1 MNSKRINISLIIRR
15 FFAVFIFFSIGFGIV
30 DDFMSGEFS
39 GESVNGALVGLVIVY
54 FLSRSPRNSKKD
66 SNEESS
72 TENLEEDSDIY
83 DEETLK
89 EFEKFESDNKDLT
102 DVVKGNNSYNPV
114 RDNESYLYDF
124 LKEGLIVFN

>member
-1 MNSKRINISLIIRR
+1 MTISLIIRR

-30 DDFMSGEFS
+30 NDFISGDFS

-54 FLSRSPRNSKKD
+54 FLSRSPRNTQKD
-66 SNEESS
+66 SIEESS
-72 TENLEEDSDIY
+72 TENLEEDADIY

-102 DVVKGNNSYNPV
+102 DIIKGNNSYNPV
-114 RDNESYLYDF
+114 RDNESLFVRLFKGRSDR
-124 LKEGLIVFN
+124 I

>member
-1 MNSKRINISLIIRR
+1 MKTKRMTISLIIRR

-30 DDFMSGEFS
+30 NDFISGDFS

-54 FLSRSPRNSKKD
+54 FLSRSPRNTQKD
-66 SNEESS
+66 SIEESS
-72 TENLEEDSDIY
+72 TEYLEEDADIY

-102 DVVKGNNSYNPV
+102 DIIKGNNSYNPV
-114 RDNESYLYDF
+114 RDNESLFVRLFKGRSDR
-124 LKEGLIVFN
+124 I

>member
-54 FLSRSPRNSKKD
+54 FLSRSPRNSKKE

-102 DVVKGNNSYNPV
+102 DVIKGNNSYNPV
-114 RDNESYLYDF
+114 RDNESLFVRLFKGRSDR
-124 LKEGLIVFN
+124 I

>member
-30 DDFMSGEFS
+30 DDFISGEFS

-114 RDNESYLYDF
+114 RDNESLFVRLFKGRSDR
-124 LKEGLIVFN
+124 I

>member
-1 MNSKRINISLIIRR
+1 MKTKRITISLIIRR

-30 DDFMSGEFS
+30 NDFMSGDFS

-54 FLSRSPRNSKKD
+54 FLSRSPRNSKKE

-72 TENLEEDSDIY
+72 TENLEEDADIY

-89 EFEKFESDNKDLT
+89 EFEKFESDKKDLT
-102 DVVKGNNSYNPV
+102 DVIKGNNSYNPV
-114 RDNESYLYDF
+114 RDNESLFVRLFKGRSDR
-124 LKEGLIVFN
+124 I

>member
-1 MNSKRINISLIIRR
+1 MTISLIIRR

-30 DDFMSGEFS
+30 NDFMSGDFS

-54 FLSRSPRNSKKD
+54 FLSRSPRNTQKD
-66 SNEESS
+66 SIKESS
-72 TENLEEDSDIY
+72 TENLEEDADIY

-102 DVVKGNNSYNPV
+102 DVIKGNNSYNPV
-114 RDNESYLYDF
+114 RDNESLFVRLFKGRSDR
-124 LKEGLIVFN
+124 I

>member
-1 MNSKRINISLIIRR
+1 MTISLIIRR

-30 DDFMSGEFS
+30 NDFMSGDFS

-54 FLSRSPRNSKKD
+54 FLSRSPRNTQKD
-66 SNEESS
+66 SIEESS
-72 TENLEEDSDIY
+72 TESLEEDADIY

-102 DVVKGNNSYNPV
+102 DIIKGNNSYNPV
-114 RDNESYLYDF
+114 RDNESLFVRLFKGRSDR
-124 LKEGLIVFN
+124 I

>member
-30 DDFMSGEFS
+30 DDFVSGDFS

-54 FLSRSPRNSKKD
+54 FLSRSPRNTQID
-66 SNEESS
+66 SIEESS
-72 TENLEEDSDIY
+72 TGNLEEDADIY

-102 DVVKGNNSYNPV
+102 DVIKGNNSYNPV
-114 RDNESYLYDF
+114 RDNESLF
-124 LKEGLIVFN
+124 VRLLKGRSDRI

>member
-1 MNSKRINISLIIRR
+1 MKTKRMTISLIIRR

-30 DDFMSGEFS
+30 NDFISGDFS

-54 FLSRSPRNSKKD
+54 FLSRSPRNNQKGSIQ
-66 SNEESS
+66 ESS
-72 TENLEEDSDIY
+72 TENLEEDADIY

-102 DVVKGNNSYNPV
+102 DVIKGNNSYNPV
-114 RDNESYLYDF
+114 RDNESLFVRLFKGRSDR
-124 LKEGLIVFN
+124 I

>member
-1 MNSKRINISLIIRR
+1 MKTKRMTISLIIRR

-30 DDFMSGEFS
+30 NDFMSGDFS

-54 FLSRSPRNSKKD
+54 FLSRSPRNTQKD
-66 SNEESS
+66 SIEESP
-72 TENLEEDSDIY
+72 TENLEEDADIY

-102 DVVKGNNSYNPV
+102 DVIKGNNSYNPV
-114 RDNESYLYDF
+114 RDNESLFVRLFKGRSDR
-124 LKEGLIVFN
+124 I

>member
-1 MNSKRINISLIIRR
+1 MKTKRMTISLIIRR

-30 DDFMSGEFS
+30 NDFISGDFS

-54 FLSRSPRNSKKD
+54 FLSRSPRNTQKD
-66 SNEESS
+66 SIEKSS
-72 TENLEEDSDIY
+72 TENIEEDSDIY

-102 DVVKGNNSYNPV
+102 DVIKGNNSYNPV
-114 RDNESYLYDF
+114 RDNESLF
-124 LKEGLIVFN
+124 VRLLKGRSDRI

>member
-1 MNSKRINISLIIRR
+1 MKMKRMTISLIIRR

-30 DDFMSGEFS
+30 NDFMSGDFS

-54 FLSRSPRNSKKD
+54 FLSRSPRNTQID
-66 SNEESS
+66 SIEESS
-72 TENLEEDSDIY
+72 TGNLEEDADIY

-102 DVVKGNNSYNPV
+102 DVIKGNNSYNPV
-114 RDNESYLYDF
+114 RDNESLF
-124 LKEGLIVFN
+124 VRLLKGRSDRI

>member
-1 MNSKRINISLIIRR
+1 MTTKRTTISLIIRR

-30 DDFMSGEFS
+30 NDFMSGDFS
-39 GESVNGALVGLVIVY
+39 GENVNGALVGLVIVY
-54 FLSRSPRNSKKD
+54 FLSRSPRNSKKE

-102 DVVKGNNSYNPV
+102 NVVKGNNSYNPV
-114 RDNESYLYDF
+114 RDNESLFVRLFKGRSDR
-124 LKEGLIVFN
+124 I

>member
-1 MNSKRINISLIIRR
+1 MKTKRMTISLIIRR

-30 DDFMSGEFS
+30 NDFMSGDFS

-54 FLSRSPRNSKKD
+54 FLSRSPRNIQKD
-66 SNEESS
+66 SIEESS
-72 TENLEEDSDIY
+72 TENLEEDADIY

-102 DVVKGNNSYNPV
+102 DVIKGNNSYNPV
-114 RDNESYLYDF
+114 RDNESLFVRLFKGRSDR
-124 LKEGLIVFN
+124 I

>member
-54 FLSRSPRNSKKD
+54 FLSRSPRNSKKE

-102 DVVKGNNSYNPV
+102 DVDKGNNSYNPV
-114 RDNESYLYDF
+114 RDNESLFVRLFKGRSDR
-124 LKEGLIVFN
+124 I